1 MHEEPRTELMLRA
14 ENTELRARLEGAE
27 ETLRAIRNAEVDALI
42 IESAAGPRV
51 YTLHGVDAAS
61 NRFRGEILAQVSDA
75 VVAIDG
81 QQRVTYVNAAAER
94 QYGLGASW
102 GLGQLLSKVYE
113 TRWLHPGAE
122 SAAETALRERGE
134 WRGENVHVRQ
144 DGRELHVESSMTVL
158 RETVGQPAGVLAVIR
173 DISDRKQAE
182 DKVRVSEIRY
192 RRLFE
197 AAQDGV
203 LLLDPDTCKITDAN
217 PFMTELL
224 SYSHDELVGKE
235 LYEIGLLKDEA
246 ASVEM
251 FRKLKS
257 EHQVRYENLPLK
269 SQGGRHQEVEV
280 VANLY
285 DENGRAVIQCNI
297 RDITERKRA
306 EEHNK
311 LLMAEVNHRSMNL
324 LAVVQAVAQQTARMG
339 DPVTFVARLFERID
353 GLAAS
358 QDLLIKNQ
366 WEGVDL
372 ADLVEAQLA
381 HFKDL
386 IGTRVLLDGQ
396 PARLTPAAAQGIGMA
411 LHELATNAG
420 KYGALSNGDG
430 RVRISWQLGAPNK
443 PMFSMSWLE
452 QGGPNVAAPTRKGF
466 GQMVIGRMVEAA
478 VDGTATID
486 YRKSGFSWRL
496 SAPFAAT
503 LQREQAASSTGDAS
517 G

>member
-1 MHEEPRTELMLRA
+1 MHEELHTGPMLRA

-27 ETLRAIRNAEVDALI
+27 ETLRAIRNAEVDALVV
-42 IESAAGPRV
+42 ESAAGPRV

-75 VVAIDG
+75 IVAIDG
-81 QQRVTYVNAAAER
+81 HQRVTYVNAAAER
-94 QYGLGASW
+94 QYGLGASCA
-102 GLGQLLSKVYE
+102 LGQLLSTVYE

-122 SAAETALRERGE
+122 SAAETALRECGE

-144 DGRELHVESSMTVL
+144 DGRELHVESSITVL
-158 RETVGQPAGVLAVIR
+158 RETVGQPGGVLAVIR
-173 DISDRKQAE
+173 DISKRKQAE
-182 DKVRVSEIRY
+182 EKVRVSEIRY
-192 RRLFE
+192 RRIFE
-197 AAQDGV
+197 AAHDGV
-203 LLLDPDTCKITDAN
+203 LLLDPDTCRITDAN
-217 PFMTELL
+217 PFMTGLL
-224 SYSHDELVGKE
+224 GYSHDQLVGKE
-235 LYEIGLLKDEA
+235 LHEIGLLKDEG
-246 ASVEM
+246 ASLEM
-251 FRKLKS
+251 LRKLKS
-257 EHQVRYENLPLK
+257 EHQVRYENLPFK
-269 SQGGRHQEVEV
+269 SQAGQHQEVEV

-306 EEHNK
+306 EEHNT

-324 LAVVQAVAQQTARMG
+324 LAVVQAVAHQTARMG
-339 DPVTFVARLFERID
+339 DPTTFVARLFERID

-358 QDLLIKNQ
+358 QDLLVKNQ

-372 ADLVEAQLA
+372 ADLVAAQLA

-386 IGTRVLLDGQ
+386 IGARVLLDGQ

-430 RVRISWQLGAPNK
+430 RVHISWQLGAADK

-452 QGGPNVAAPTRKGF
+452 EGGPNVATPTRKGF

-478 VDGTATID
+478 VDGTAEID
-486 YRKSGFSWRL
+486 YRESGFSWRL
-496 SAPFAAT
+496 SAPFAGT
-503 LQREQAASSTGDAS
+503 LQKARGASSAGDAR